1 MQFDKTSVGL
11 QPKNI
16 SKPNDQKSKHE
27 SDSNSHSI
35 SIILSSLLCVI
46 FVIAIVAAIYHYW
59 NQRRIKET
67 SSELLVKIIFYKKF
81 IWKFIE
87 NTEHSNEVNSDNTET
102 VFDGQVKWFLKLLS
116 LYYNLCNQTFIIFKP
131 VVFVFCAF
139 DINFKTWKLFKF
151 ESEISKINVI
161 SLMFIPFFT

>member
-1 MQFDKTSVGL
+1 LQFDKTSVGL

-35 SIILSSLLCVI
+35 PIILSSLLCVI
-46 FVIAIVAAIYHYW
+46 FVIAIVAVIYHYW

-67 SSELLVKIIFYKKF
+67 SSELLIKIIFYN
-81 IWKFIE
+81 KFIE

-102 VFDGQVKWFLKLLS
+102 VFDGQVK
-116 LYYNLCNQTFIIFKP
+116 
-131 VVFVFCAF
+131 
-139 DINFKTWKLFKF
+139 
-151 ESEISKINVI
+151 
-161 SLMFIPFFT
+161 